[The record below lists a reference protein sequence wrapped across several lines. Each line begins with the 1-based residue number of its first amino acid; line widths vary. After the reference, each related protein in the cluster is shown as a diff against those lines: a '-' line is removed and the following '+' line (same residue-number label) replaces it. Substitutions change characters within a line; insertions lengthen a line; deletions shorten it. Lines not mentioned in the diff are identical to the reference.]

1 MIFIFFFLIQDFYDG
16 EDEVDR
22 RTRTTTTTGNL
33 RRAKQTMEIIFLCL
47 SSIELRHA
55 LVSELSLTR
64 LDKL

>member
-1 MIFIFFFLIQDFYDG
+1 MFVFLLQDFYDG

-22 RTRTTTTTGNL
+22 RTRTTTTTGNHC
-33 RRAKQTMEIIFLCL
+33 RARQTMEIILLCL
-47 SSIELRHA
+47 SSIELRHS